1 DNGVGRKNA
10 DLLKSKS
17 AEKQKSMGMK
27 ITSKRLALLNRN
39 MEQTY
44 FQVDDLLD
52 KQGNAGGTRVTLKIQ
67 YKDNIK
73 ETPDKYSTGL

>member
-39 MEQTY
+39 MEQTS

-52 KQGNAGGTRVTLKIQ
+52 EAGNAAGTRVTLKIQ
-67 YKDNIK
+67 YKDNLRAVP
-73 ETPDKYSTGL
+73 ES